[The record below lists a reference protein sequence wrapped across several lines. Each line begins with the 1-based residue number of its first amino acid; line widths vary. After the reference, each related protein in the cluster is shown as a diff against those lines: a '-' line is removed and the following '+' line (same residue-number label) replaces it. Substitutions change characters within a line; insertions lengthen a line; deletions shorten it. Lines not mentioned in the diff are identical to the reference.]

1 MSAKRI
7 FNLKDFLALLRKGT
21 FSTTGSI
28 ARTLKCNR
36 GTALKYLKELKAKKQ
51 VLETRIS
58 NTVNLWRLNNTA
70 LPKKPH
76 VTYNGG
82 NNEWYTPEPYITAA
96 VNVMGSIDLDPASS
110 MFANKVVGAKKIYTI
125 EDDGLTKQWRGRIW
139 LNPPYASRLINK
151 FCDKLCNHFIASEVT
166 EAIVLVNNATDT
178 AWFNT
183 LAKYASAIVFTNGR
197 VRFYAYDGRK
207 SQPLQGQAVIY
218 LGKNK
223 EKFIEYF
230 GVFGWHSLV

>member
-1 MSAKRI
+1 MPAKRI
-7 FNLKDFLALLRKGT
+7 FKVNDFLALLRKGT

-36 GTALKYLKELKAKKQ
+36 GTALKYLRELKAKK
-51 VLETRIS
+51 LIIETRIS
-58 NTVNLWRLNNTA
+58 NKVNLWRLNGTA

-76 VTYNGG
+76 VAYNGG
-82 NNEWYTPEPYITAA
+82 NNEWYTPEPYIKAA
-96 VNVMGSIDLDPASS
+96 VGVMGAIDLDPASS
-110 MFANKVVGAKKIYTI
+110 IFANNVVSAKKFYTI
-125 EDDGLTKQWRGRIW
+125 EDDGLTQQWRGRVW

-151 FCDKLCNHFIASEVT
+151 FCDKLCNHFIASEVP

-197 VRFYAYDGRK
+197 VRFYASDGRK

-230 GVFGWHSLV
+230 GAFGWHSLV